1 MATHHRVSQ
10 EVMDALEYWPAAGA
24 NNQEV
29 LRLAWEKNGAALLRR
44 YQGRQPLGPGPACGP
59 VAHQL
64 HLGAL
69 AASRLAS
76 LRQALA
82 ASGRARSISQIFLE
96 WLNGGGR

>member
-1 MATHHRVSQ
+1 
-10 EVMDALEYWPAAGA
+10 MDALEKTSAYWPGGA
-24 NNQEV
+24 SNQEI
-29 LRLAWEKNGAALLRR
+29 LDAAWRDNGAALLRR

-69 AASRLAS
+69 AASRLAA